1 MNISLDGRAA
11 LITGGSLGLGR
22 AMAVAFAKA
31 GADVAIAAR
40 RQEGLDRARDEIVSA
55 AKAAGRSPQVR
66 GYACDVRDAAQI
78 TRLFESAHRE
88 LGKVDIIVNNAGT
101 SRTGKFEE
109 ITDEIWQ
116 EDFDLKLF
124 AAIRLSRLAFP
135 AMKARRWGRIIN
147 VLNIGAKAPPP
158 GGAPTAVTR
167 AAGMALTKV
176 LAGEGAPYNVLVNAL
191 CAGFFVSDQW
201 VQRHKREAPDQE
213 FARYLDEK
221 ARPVPVG
228 RFGQPEE
235 FANLACFLASDA
247 ASYITGTAIN
257 VDGGRSPVV

>member
-1 MNISLDGRAA
+1 MRIDLTGRAA
-11 LITGGSLGLGR
+11 LITGASLGLGR
-22 AMAVAFAKA
+22 AMAEAFAKA

-40 RQEGLDRARDEIVSA
+40 RRELLDDARAAIQA
-55 AKAAGRSPQVR
+55 AARTAGRPGRVH
-66 GYACDVRDAAQI
+66 GYPCDVRDAAQLAQ
-78 TRLFESAHRE
+78 LFQSACAD
-88 LGKVDIIVNNAGT
+88 LGKVDVLVNNAGT
-101 SRTGKFEE
+101 SRTGQFEE
-109 ITDEIWQ
+109 ISDAVWQ

-124 AAIRLSRLAFP
+124 AAIRLARLALP
-135 AMKARRWGRIIN
+135 GMKERRWGRIIN
-147 VLNIGAKAPPP
+147 VLNIGAKAPTA

-191 CAGFFVSDQW
+191 CTGFFVSDQW
-201 VQRHKREAPDQE
+201 VQRHKREAPGSD
-213 FARYLDEK
+213 FAAYLGEK
-221 ARPVPVG
+221 AKPVPLG